1 MMPVPGQTKKFGQKE
16 TTKSTA
22 QPQITPLDMGMP
34 APWRISLTVMDMQ
47 TELVF
52 DLTKAMTIG
61 RAHVET
67 DPMPEI
73 DLTPFNAEEMGVSR
87 QHAKITLDEGRVVV
101 TDLDSSNGTFLNEEL
116 LEANQP
122 YPLRNEDSLKIG
134 ILELKVELL
143 MDPFAILD

>member
-1 MMPVPGQTKKFGQKE
+1 MMPKQGQTKQFDRKDP
-16 TTKSTA
+16 TKQPA
-22 QPQITPLDMGMP
+22 EPQITALDMGVP
-34 APWRISLTVMDMQ
+34 PPWRISLTVMEMQ

-52 DLTKAMTIG
+52 DLTKSMTIG
-61 RAHVET
+61 RAHVEM
-67 DPMPEI
+67 DPLPEI
-73 DLTPFNAEEMGVSR
+73 DLTPFNGEESGVSR

-101 TDLDSSNGTFLNEEL
+101 TDLDSSNGTFLNEEPL
-116 LEANQP
+116 QANQA